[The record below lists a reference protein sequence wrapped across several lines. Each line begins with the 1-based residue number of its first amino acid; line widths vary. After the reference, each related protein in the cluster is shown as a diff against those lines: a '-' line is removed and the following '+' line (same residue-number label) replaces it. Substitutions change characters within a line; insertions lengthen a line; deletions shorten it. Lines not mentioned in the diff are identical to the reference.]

1 MAIAYTKESA
11 SPSKSNLMNI
21 RKVTNI
27 TLCAL
32 MTLAISA
39 CGGKSQP
46 TDPAKTPAVATDSAA
61 ARQALRNRRST
72 AIARVACDATF
83 ENIMQQEIDVFE
95 YRTDYK
101 YPVLPYYV
109 SEAQC
114 LDSLMSGIVD
124 VAVLS
129 RPLTPYEVQRLT
141 ERGRKPHTTEIA
153 IDGIAIIVN
162 QDNPL
167 EELTTAQLGDIL
179 SGKYLTWKDLGAD
192 NLGDIKVIFDN
203 PRSSTS
209 RCLKE
214 KLLADSVAFG
224 PSVGAVSDSLD
235 SRRVF
240 ELVAKNPNA
249 IGVIGVSWVTRD
261 LNSVD
266 MTIAQRND
274 YSDNYEVEPD
284 LNFRE
289 EIKVMKIGE
298 TAEDAVRPWQAY
310 LFDGTYPL
318 WRSIYMVNTGGN
330 GTGAH
335 SFYVFVT
342 SWIGQKLMQ
351 ETGILPKVIHTK
363 VVQLN

>member
-1 MAIAYTKESA
+1 
-11 SPSKSNLMNI
+11 
-21 RKVTNI
+21 
-27 TLCAL
+27 
-32 MTLAISA
+32 MTIAISA

-46 TDPAKTPAVATDSAA
+46 SSAA
-61 ARQALRNRRST
+61 NTATQAAAADGANSRENLRNRRST

-95 YRTDYK
+95 YRTDFK
-101 YPVLPYYV
+101 YPVLPYYI
-109 SEAQC
+109 SEGQC
-114 LDSLMSGIVD
+114 VDSLMTGIVD

-129 RPLTPYEVQRLT
+129 RPLTPYETQRLT

-153 IDGIAIIVN
+153 IDGIAVIVN

-167 EELTTAQLGDIL
+167 ELLTTAQLADIL
-179 SGKYLTWKDLGAD
+179 SGKYKSWRELGAD
-192 NLGDIKVIFDN
+192 KLGDIRIIFDN
-203 PRSSTS
+203 PRSSTA

-214 KLLADSVAFG
+214 KLLSDTIPFG
-224 PSVGAVSDSLD
+224 ESVGAASDSLD

-240 ELVAKNPNA
+240 EMVAKNPNA
-249 IGVIGVSWVTRD
+249 LGVIGVSWVTRD

-266 MTIAQRND
+266 MTVAQRND
-274 YSDNYEVEPD
+274 YSDSYNVEPD

-289 EIKVMKIGE
+289 EIKVLKIGK

-310 LFDGTYPL
+310 LFDGSYPL